1 VDGERD
7 GGPRASDRE
16 RERVIER
23 LTRALGHGR
32 LTPTEFDERVAAV
45 YACVG
50 RDELAALTDDL
61 PGRLW

>member
-1 VDGERD
+1 MDGERS
-7 GGPRASDRE
+7 GTRASDRE
-16 RERVIER
+16 RQLVVER

-32 LTPTEFDERVAAV
+32 LTLSEYDERVAAA